1 MKRLIV
7 IAGPTAVG
15 KTAYAIQLARQ
26 LGTEII
32 SCDSRQFYSE
42 LNIGVA
48 RPTSDELSAVKHHF
62 IACRSVTEPYNVYDY
77 EHDAM
82 QLLER
87 MFEIHDDV
95 VAVGGSGLYIDA
107 LCQGINYMPDPTPE
121 LRAELS
127 GRIANGELP
136 QLLDELKQ
144 QDPEYYAVVD
154 KSNPIRIQRAL
165 EVIRTSGQ
173 PYSKMI
179 NKELPKRPFEIVKI
193 ALNRDRDVLRD
204 RIYRRVDMM
213 IKDGLVDEV
222 ESLLPYRN
230 INTLNTVGYKEIF
243 SYLDGESTLDEA
255 VTSIKNHTWQYA
267 KKQLTWLK
275 RYDNIQWIEATDST
289 H

>member
-48 RPTSDELSAVKHHF
+48 RPTSDELAAVKHHF

-213 IKDGLVDEV
+213 IKDDLVDEV

-243 SYLDGESTLDEA
+243 SYLDGKSTIDEA

>member
-48 RPTSDELSAVKHHF
+48 RPTSDELAAVKHHF

-87 MFEIHDDV
+87 MFEFHDDV

-243 SYLDGESTLDEA
+243 SYLDGKSTLDEA

>member
-48 RPTSDELSAVKHHF
+48 RPTSDELAAVKHHF

-243 SYLDGESTLDEA
+243 SYLDGKSTLDEA

>member
-1 MKRLIV
+1 
-7 IAGPTAVG
+7 
-15 KTAYAIQLARQ
+15 
-26 LGTEII
+26 
-32 SCDSRQFYSE
+32 
-42 LNIGVA
+42 
-48 RPTSDELSAVKHHF
+48 
-62 IACRSVTEPYNVYDY
+62 
-77 EHDAM
+77 
-82 QLLER
+82 
-87 MFEIHDDV
+87 
-95 VAVGGSGLYIDA
+95 
-107 LCQGINYMPDPTPE
+107 
-121 LRAELS
+121 
-127 GRIANGELP
+127 
-136 QLLDELKQ
+136 
-144 QDPEYYAVVD
+144 
-154 KSNPIRIQRAL
+154 
-165 EVIRTSGQ
+165 
-173 PYSKMI
+173 MI

-243 SYLDGESTLDEA
+243 SYLDGRSTLDEA

>member
-1 MKRLIV
+1 
-7 IAGPTAVG
+7 
-15 KTAYAIQLARQ
+15 
-26 LGTEII
+26 
-32 SCDSRQFYSE
+32 
-42 LNIGVA
+42 
-48 RPTSDELSAVKHHF
+48 
-62 IACRSVTEPYNVYDY
+62 
-77 EHDAM
+77 M

-127 GRIANGELP
+127 DRIANGELP

-222 ESLLPYRN
+222 ESLIPYRN

-243 SYLDGESTLDEA
+243 SYLDGKSTLDEA

-275 RYDNIQWIEATDST
+275 RYDNIQWIETTNSS